1 MSTMLSDK
9 VEQVG
14 GATGDSASGTA
25 GSTENTG
32 ATADAVRQQVR
43 QWKDDVIASL
53 KSDKTWGDPQDID
66 APAYQ
71 TAQALSGVKHAVQA
85 DAEEMMHRVEDYVI
99 DHPLKSL
106 CIATAVGF
114 LLGVIWSH

>member
-9 VEQVG
+9 VEQVS
-14 GATGDSASGTA
+14 GATGDSSS
-25 GSTENTG
+25 STSQNTG
-32 ATADAVRQQVR
+32 GLDDAVRQQVR
-43 QWKDDVIASL
+43 NWKDDVIASL
-53 KSDKTWGDPQDID
+53 KNDKTWGDPEDLD

-71 TAQALSGVKHAVQA
+71 TAHALAGVKHAVRA

-99 DHPLKSL
+99 DHPLESL

-114 LLGVIWSH
+114 LVGVLWSH

>member
-14 GATGDSASGTA
+14 GATGGSSDATNENHSG
-25 GSTENTG
+25 GHN
-32 ATADAVRQQVR
+32 AVRKQVR
-43 QWKDDVIASL
+43 EWKDEIVSSL
-53 KSDKTWGDPQDID
+53 KNDKTWGDPDALD
-66 APAYQ
+66 APHYQ
-71 TAQALSGVKHAVQA
+71 TAEALNGVSHAVRA

-106 CIATAVGF
+106 CIAAGVGF
-114 LLGVIWSH
+114 VLGVLWSH